1 MRGMVFVKIFR
12 KSFSKDDME
21 MEVEEKDVLLI
32 A

>member
-1 MRGMVFVKIFR
+1 MVFVKIFR

>member
-1 MRGMVFVKIFR
+1 MVFVKIFQ